1 MVKSAWAFGGFQVK
15 TGEWV
20 TLKPGTYEMR
30 AKFNT
35 MGLAK
40 FIKKSR
46 DVPENPVLCSLVSEP
61 VKVTI
66 SGPTESK
73 VKK

>member
-1 MVKSAWAFGGFQVK
+1 
-15 TGEWV
+15 
-20 TLKPGTYEMR
+20 LKPGTYEMR